1 MEHTGIH
8 ELSAA
13 YALDALSADE
23 RQEFEEHLA
32 HCEECRASVAAFHD
46 TAASLAHGIEA
57 QQPPPALRG
66 RILDEARSERRD
78 VVPFRPR

>member
-1 MEHTGIH
+1 MERTGIH

-32 HCEECRASVAAFHD
+32 HCAECQETVAAF
-46 TAASLAHGIEA
+46 
-57 QQPPPALRG
+57 LRG
-66 RILDEARSERRD
+66 VASPLETARTR
-78 VVPFRPR
+78 